1 MRSCKVAHHELYT
14 IYENGQIH
22 SGKLDAFLTPRL
34 NRNGYSIVTLDGE
47 QLSIHRLVAK
57 HFIPNPYDL
66 PQVNHING
74 NKQCNH
80 FTNLE
85 WVTPKE
91 NNQHALRTGLRKGF
105 VHVDVRRQMLARAL
119 TGELVSD
126 LATEVG
132 NHPNTLNRMLREQA
146 RKDGLE
152 QAWKEETARKR
163 KQTALRNL
171 EKINA

>member
-1 MRSCKVAHHELYT
+1 MSFTQSMKMD
-14 IYENGQIH
+14 
-22 SGKLDAFLTPRL
+22 K
-34 NRNGYSIVTLDGE
+34 
-47 QLSIHRLVAK
+47 
-57 HFIPNPYDL
+57 
-66 PQVNHING
+66 
-74 NKQCNH
+74 